1 MGRGLTG
8 PLLVLSLLLTF
19 GSAAGAAFAA
29 PGRTA
34 ILAGGCF
41 WCLEHDLESLPGVIE
56 AVSGYSGGELEDPSY
71 EEVSKGETDHIEV
84 VKVWFDPE
92 LISYEGLLDAFW
104 RNVDPLDGGGQF
116 CDRGSQY
123 TSAIF
128 TEDDEQRQA
137 AERSAASIR
146 EQLDVESLA
155 TEIRPAVPFYPAEKY
170 HQNYAKNNK
179 RKYKFY
185 RWRCGRDARLNDLW
199 GGEREQ

>member
-1 MGRGLTG
+1 
-8 PLLVLSLLLTF
+8 
-19 GSAAGAAFAA
+19 

-71 EEVSKGETDHIEV
+71 RQVSKGETDHIEV
-84 VKVWFDPE
+84 VKVSFDPE

-185 RWRCGRDARLNDLW
+185 RWGCGRDARLNDLW